1 MSFFLSPQMN
11 LFHKK
16 ASSTQQKPP
25 TRDTVGDA
33 ETQKDLP
40 TCQSACPHSEVSG
53 ATKDPSLLQRR
64 QFSQEMAVSMLEYH
78 SQKGSKMQYQS
89 IPGER

>member
-1 MSFFLSPQMN
+1 MN

-16 ASSTQQKPP
+16 ASSTQQKSP

-33 ETQKDLP
+33 ETQRDLP
-40 TCQSACPHSEVSG
+40 TCQRASPRNEVSE

-64 QFSQEMAVSMLEYH
+64 QFSQEMADSMLE
-78 SQKGSKMQYQS
+78 
-89 IPGER
+89 